1 MPLLS
6 CDPLVLVGAVGSI
19 EGVRSQLLRRG
30 CSAVVSETVGTPFPS
45 RKHRIRQCHCNAVPQ
60 RANWVG
66 GSDSRA
72 QGTDAEH
79 TIVADHPASRITV
92 TTSTNPQGTQ
102 IVSVTAP
109 HSPLVAGHAPTIPT
123 PTKGEWWPL
132 LTPQC
137 TTGGRLR
144 VIHSITKVLLSL
156 ARPSLSCTPLQWAHS
171 FFFGC
176 NSYNTLGP
184 IAPLFLPSVRKDSA
198 IHSSRARLSAK
209 VGDSSEISS
218 MYEVFWNKKPP
229 LLPIQR
235 RLTARFEKD
244 VKEELKVSRTELA
257 IPLRT
262 PCLSSHRTRNS
273 PANPCLS
280 SHRRSR
286 RASNPRGPTGTL

>member
-156 ARPSLSCTPLQWAHS
+156 APTV
-171 FFFGC
+171 
-176 NSYNTLGP
+176 P
-184 IAPLFLPSVRKDSA
+184 IVHPTAMGPLFLLWVQLLQHPRADRPTL
-198 IHSSRARLSAK
+198 SSLGKEGQR
-209 VGDSSEISS
+209 D
-218 MYEVFWNKKPP
+218 P
-229 LLPIQR
+229 LLTCPPFCKGR
-235 RLTARFEKD
+235 RL
-244 VKEELKVSRTELA
+244 
-257 IPLRT
+257 
-262 PCLSSHRTRNS
+262 
-273 PANPCLS
+273 
-280 SHRRSR
+280 
-286 RASNPRGPTGTL
+286 